1 MRFDNFDYDYAVI
14 YFKFLKIQS
23 DNFYKIAYPN
33 LKTYK
38 PEVHQRI
45 RSIETLTTWT
55 LAVRAIPVK

>member
-1 MRFDNFDYDYAVI
+1 MRFDNFDYDYAVV

-23 DNFYKIAYPN
+23 DYFYKISD
-33 LKTYK
+33 LQTYK
-38 PEVHQRI
+38 QEVHQRI